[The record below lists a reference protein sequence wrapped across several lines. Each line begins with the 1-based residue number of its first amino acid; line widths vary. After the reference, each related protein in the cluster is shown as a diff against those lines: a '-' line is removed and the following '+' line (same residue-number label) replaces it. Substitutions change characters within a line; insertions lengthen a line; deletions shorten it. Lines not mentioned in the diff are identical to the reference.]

1 MIPNDSKDYYPT
13 PPALAAELLAG
24 LKIDGHSIEYAGGPI
39 LEPSAG
45 SGDLARAIE
54 KAAGCCYIGNKRAS
68 DYRANANNDILTRL
82 QLDCIERSAA
92 LRATLKEAG
101 FRVIH
106 DDFLTFTPRAHY
118 KAIIMNPPFSDG
130 ARHLL
135 HALHIM
141 ERGGEVR
148 CILNAETIRNPC
160 TNERKELAALLNK
173 YNARITYKQDAFT
186 HAARKTAV
194 EVALVAVTIPP
205 APPVSRIRLEL
216 NAETTQR
223 YQAAPDLA
231 ALVSNDPITAAV
243 ERYNAAADGLAR
255 LYEEYDGIS
264 SLFTLPKKQGD
275 SSAPAPC
282 VSLNKG
288 YNNAL
293 CDLRAIYWEQLFDL
307 PQICDAMT
315 RTMQNDYHERLN
327 DLRHYDFTPYNILTV
342 REEISRNIVSNIES
356 EIIRL
361 FDDWTNLHY
370 NSEYSKNVHYYNGWC
385 TNEAY
390 KIGKRVIFRCN
401 VYSYWSDKLRPTSAA
416 DDLANIEKTL
426 HFLDT
431 NGAAY
436 NGDDLRA
443 ALKAAEASG
452 QTTKIKLHYFTA
464 TFYKKG
470 TCHIEFTYE
479 PVQKSFLHPY
489 QAVKVLC
496 EGTEIGYFG
505 KAAYDIQNELSM
517 RASAYIMELD
527 LKELSRWYGKKRTFQ
542 PISKFQEEK
551 RDLAFVMDK
560 NISCGDVEN
569 CIREANKYV
578 KEIRLFDVYEG
589 GQIPEGKKS
598 MAFTVTFAP
607 KEEAFDFEKVQKF
620 VEKIC
625 KKLQNES
632 NIELRG

>member
-24 LKIDGHSIEYAGGPI
+24 LKIDGLPLKRAGGPI

-54 KAAGCCYIGNKRAS
+54 KAAGIDYNSDGTRDDYYSTNNKHRLEA
-68 DYRANANNDILTRL
+68 L
-82 QLDCIERSAA
+82 QLDCIEQSAA
-92 LRATLKEAG
+92 LRATLKENG
-101 FRVIH
+101 FRVVH
-106 DDFLTFTPRAHY
+106 DDFLTFTPHAHY
-118 KAIIMNPPFSDG
+118 KAIIMNPPFSEG

-160 TNERKELAALLNK
+160 TNERKELAALLQK
-173 YNARITYKQDAFT
+173 YGASITYKQNAFAQ
-186 HAARKTAV
+186 AARKTSV
-194 EVALVAVTIPP
+194 EVAVVSVTIPP

-223 YQAAPDLA
+223 YKAAPDLA

-255 LYEEYDGIS
+255 LYEEYNGIS
-264 SLFTLPKKQGD
+264 SLFTLPKKQGG

-288 YNNAL
+288 YNDAL

-307 PQICDAMT
+307 PQIRDAMT
-315 RTMQNDYHERLN
+315 QTMQNDYHERLN

-342 REEISRNIVSNIES
+342 REEISRNIVANIES

-401 VYSYWSDKLRPTSAA
+401 AYSYWGDKLRPTYAA

-431 NGAAY
+431 NGTAY

-443 ALKAAEASG
+443 ALQAAEASG
-452 QTTKIKLHYFTA
+452 QTAKIQLHYFTA

-470 TCHIEFTYE
+470 TCHIEFTNAD
-479 PVQKSFLHPY
+479 VLKSFN
-489 QAVKVLC
+489 
-496 EGTEIGYFG
+496 IF
-505 KAAYDIQNELSM
+505 
-517 RASAYIMELD
+517 ASQKKGWLPP
-527 LKELSRWYGKKRTFQ
+527 SYGKKTYHDMSAADRAVVD
-542 PISKFQEEK
+542 S
-551 RDLAFVMDK
+551 
-560 NISCGDVEN
+560 
-569 CIREANKYV
+569 
-578 KEIRLFDVYEG
+578 YEG
-589 GQIPEGKKS
+589 ETSYNDTMSRHLVPTTATLMQLAAHNP
-598 MAFTVTFAP
+598 A
-607 KEEAFDFEKVQKF
+607 
-620 VEKIC
+620 
-625 KKLQNES
+625 
-632 NIELRG
+632 

>member
-24 LKIDGHSIEYAGGPI
+24 LEIDGYSIEYAGGPI

-54 KAAGCCYIGNKRAS
+54 KAAGIAYNSDGTRDKYRPGN
-68 DYRANANNDILTRL
+68 DYLLDAL
-82 QLDCIERSAA
+82 QLDCIEKSAT
-92 LRATLKEAG
+92 LRATLKENG

-118 KAIIMNPPFSDG
+118 KAIIMNPPFSEG

-160 TNERKELAALLNK
+160 TNERKELAALLAK

-186 HAARKTAV
+186 HAARKTSV

-205 APPVSRIRLEL
+205 APPVSRIKLEL

-223 YQAAPDLA
+223 YKAEPDLA
-231 ALVSNDPITAAV
+231 ALVSSDPITAAV

-255 LYEEYDGIS
+255 LYEEYNGIS

-282 VSLNKG
+282 VSLTKS

-307 PQICDAMT
+307 PQIRDAMT
-315 RTMQNDYHERLN
+315 QTMQNDYHKRLN
-327 DLRHYDFTPYNILTV
+327 DLRHYDFAPYNILTI

-361 FDDWTNLHY
+361 FDSWTNANY
-370 NSEYSKNVHYYNGWC
+370 ADYSKNIHY
-385 TNEAY
+385 
-390 KIGKRVIFRCN
+390 
-401 VYSYWSDKLRPTSAA
+401 
-416 DDLANIEKTL
+416 
-426 HFLDT
+426 
-431 NGAAY
+431 
-436 NGDDLRA
+436 
-443 ALKAAEASG
+443 
-452 QTTKIKLHYFTA
+452 
-464 TFYKKG
+464 
-470 TCHIEFTYE
+470 
-479 PVQKSFLHPY
+479 
-489 QAVKVLC
+489 
-496 EGTEIGYFG
+496 
-505 KAAYDIQNELSM
+505 
-517 RASAYIMELD
+517 
-527 LKELSRWYGKKRTFQ
+527 
-542 PISKFQEEK
+542 
-551 RDLAFVMDK
+551 
-560 NISCGDVEN
+560 
-569 CIREANKYV
+569 
-578 KEIRLFDVYEG
+578 
-589 GQIPEGKKS
+589 
-598 MAFTVTFAP
+598 
-607 KEEAFDFEKVQKF
+607 
-620 VEKIC
+620 
-625 KKLQNES
+625 
-632 NIELRG
+632 

>member
-54 KAAGCCYIGNKRAS
+54 KAAGIAYNSDGTRDKYRPGN
-68 DYRANANNDILTRL
+68 DYLLEAL
-82 QLDCIERSAA
+82 QLDCIEQSAA
-92 LRATLKEAG
+92 LRATLKENG
-101 FRVIH
+101 FRVVH

-118 KAIIMNPPFSDG
+118 KAIIMNPPFSEG

-160 TNERKELAALLNK
+160 TNERKELAALLAK

-194 EVALVAVTIPP
+194 EVALVFVTIPP
-205 APPVSRIRLEL
+205 APPISRIRLEL

-255 LYEEYDGIS
+255 LYEEYNGIS

-282 VSLNKG
+282 VSLTKS

-315 RTMQNDYHERLN
+315 QTMQNDYHKRLN
-327 DLRHYDFTPYNILTV
+327 DLRHYDFTPYNILTI

-361 FDDWTNLHY
+361 FDDWTSTHY
-370 NSEYSKNVHYYNGWC
+370 ADYSKNIHYYNGWC
-385 TNEAY
+385 TNSAY
-390 KIGKRVIFRCN
+390 KVNKRVIFRCN
-401 VYSYWSDKLRPTSAA
+401 AYSVYSDDFYPTFTANEIS
-416 DDLANIEKTL
+416 NIEKVL

-431 NGAAY
+431 NGTAY

-443 ALKAAEASG
+443 TLKAAEASG
-452 QTTKIKLHYFTA
+452 QTSKIQLHYFTA

-470 TCHIEFTYE
+470 TCHIEFTNAD
-479 PVQKSFLHPY
+479 VLKSFN
-489 QAVKVLC
+489 
-496 EGTEIGYFG
+496 IF
-505 KAAYDIQNELSM
+505 
-517 RASAYIMELD
+517 ASQKKGWLPP
-527 LKELSRWYGKKRTFQ
+527 SYGKKTYHDMSTADRAVVDSFEGETSYNDTMARHLIPTTATLMQ
-542 PISKFQEEK
+542 
-551 RDLAFVMDK
+551 LAAH
-560 NISCGDVEN
+560 NP
-569 CIREANKYV
+569 A
-578 KEIRLFDVYEG
+578 
-589 GQIPEGKKS
+589 
-598 MAFTVTFAP
+598 
-607 KEEAFDFEKVQKF
+607 
-620 VEKIC
+620 
-625 KKLQNES
+625 
-632 NIELRG
+632 

>member
-24 LKIDGHSIEYAGGPI
+24 LEIDGHSIEYAGGPI

-54 KAAGCCYIGNKRAS
+54 KAAGIRYSSDGTRDDYYSTNNK
-68 DYRANANNDILTRL
+68 YRLDAL
-82 QLDCIERSAA
+82 QLDCIERSAD
-92 LRATLKEAG
+92 LRAVLKENG

-118 KAIIMNPPFSDG
+118 KAIIMNPPFSEG

-160 TNERKELAALLNK
+160 TNERKELAALLVK
-173 YNARITYKQDAFT
+173 YNARITYKQGAFT
-186 HAARKTAV
+186 HAARKTSV
-194 EVALVAVTIPP
+194 EVALVFVTIPP

-216 NAETTQR
+216 NAETTHR

-231 ALVSNDPITAAV
+231 ALVSSDPITAAV
-243 ERYNAAADGLAR
+243 ERYNAAADGLSR

-264 SLFTLPKKQGD
+264 SLFSLPKKQGD

-288 YNNAL
+288 YNDAL
-293 CDLRAIYWEQLFDL
+293 RDLRGLFWEQLFDL
-307 PQICDAMT
+307 PQIRDAMT
-315 RTMQNDYHERLN
+315 LTMQNDYCKRLHE
-327 DLRHYDFTPYNILTV
+327 LRDYDFSRYNILTV
-342 REEISRNIVSNIES
+342 REEISRNIVSGIES

-370 NSEYSKNVHYYNGWC
+370 NSEYTKNVHYYNGWC

-401 VYSYWSDKLRPTSAA
+401 VWSYWSDRLLPTHAV
-416 DDLANIEKTL
+416 DQLANIEKTL

-436 NGDDLRA
+436 NGDYLRA
-443 ALKAAEASG
+443 DLKAAEDSF
-452 QTTKIKLHYFTA
+452 QTSKIQLHYFTA

-470 TCHIEFTYE
+470 TCHIEFTNAD
-479 PVQKSFLHPY
+479 VLKSFN
-489 QAVKVLC
+489 
-496 EGTEIGYFG
+496 IF
-505 KAAYDIQNELSM
+505 
-517 RASAYIMELD
+517 ASQKKGWLPP
-527 LKELSRWYGKKRTFQ
+527 SYGKKTYHDMSTADRAVVDSF
-542 PISKFQEEK
+542 
-551 RDLAFVMDK
+551 
-560 NISCGDVEN
+560 
-569 CIREANKYV
+569 
-578 KEIRLFDVYEG
+578 
-589 GQIPEGKKS
+589 EGKDS
-598 MAFTVTFAP
+598 YNDTMARHMIPTTATLMQLAAHNP
-607 KEEAFDFEKVQKF
+607 A
-620 VEKIC
+620 
-625 KKLQNES
+625 
-632 NIELRG
+632 

>member
-1 MIPNDSKDYYPT
+1 VDHPQHAAGHKTNGSPQRQQRPAGQLHNGPPPVAQQGGINTMIPNDSKDYYPT

-54 KAAGCCYIGNKRAS
+54 KAAGCWYIGNKRAS

-82 QLDCIERSAA
+82 QLDCIERSAD
-92 LRATLKEAG
+92 LRAVLKENG

-118 KAIIMNPPFSDG
+118 KAIIMNPPFSEG

-135 HALHIM
+135 HALRIM

-194 EVALVAVTIPP
+194 EVALVFVTIPP

-216 NAETTQR
+216 NAETTHR

-231 ALVSNDPITAAV
+231 ALVSSDPITAAV
-243 ERYNAAADGLAR
+243 ERYNAAADGLSR

-282 VSLNKG
+282 VSLNKS
-288 YNNAL
+288 YNDAL
-293 CDLRAIYWEQLFDL
+293 RDLRGLFWEQLFDL
-307 PQICDAMT
+307 PQIRDAMT
-315 RTMQNDYHERLN
+315 LTMQNDYRERLHE
-327 DLRHYDFTPYNILTV
+327 LRDYDFSRYNILTV
-342 REEISRNIVSNIES
+342 REEISRNIVSGIES

-401 VYSYWSDKLRPTSAA
+401 VWSYWSDRLRPTHAL
-416 DDLANIEKTL
+416 DQLANIEKTL

-436 NGDDLRA
+436 NGDYLRA
-443 ALKAAEASG
+443 DLKAAEDSF
-452 QTTKIKLHYFTA
+452 QTSKIQLHYFTV

-470 TCHIEFTYE
+470 TCHIEFTNAD
-479 PVQKSFLHPY
+479 VLKSFN
-489 QAVKVLC
+489 
-496 EGTEIGYFG
+496 IF
-505 KAAYDIQNELSM
+505 
-517 RASAYIMELD
+517 ASQKKGWLPP
-527 LKELSRWYGKKRTFQ
+527 SYGKKTYHDMSAADRAVVDSF
-542 PISKFQEEK
+542 
-551 RDLAFVMDK
+551 
-560 NISCGDVEN
+560 
-569 CIREANKYV
+569 
-578 KEIRLFDVYEG
+578 
-589 GQIPEGKKS
+589 EGKDS
-598 MAFTVTFAP
+598 YNDTMARHLIPTTATLMQLAAHNP
-607 KEEAFDFEKVQKF
+607 A
-620 VEKIC
+620 
-625 KKLQNES
+625 
-632 NIELRG
+632 

>member
-24 LKIDGHSIEYAGGPI
+24 LKIDGLPLKCAGGPI

-54 KAAGCCYIGNKRAS
+54 KAAGCDEWQRGRHDQRFIDLLS
-68 DYRANANNDILTRL
+68 
-82 QLDCIERSAA
+82 LDCIEQSAA
-92 LRATLKEAG
+92 LRATLKENG
-101 FRVIH
+101 FRVVH

-118 KAIIMNPPFSDG
+118 KAIIMNPPFSEG

-186 HAARKTAV
+186 HAARKTSV
-194 EVALVAVTIPP
+194 EVALVSVTIPP

-216 NAETTQR
+216 NAETTHR
-223 YQAAPDLA
+223 YKAAPDLA
-231 ALVSNDPITAAV
+231 ALVSSDPITAAV

-255 LYEEYDGIS
+255 LYEEYNGIS

-288 YNNAL
+288 YNDAL

-307 PQICDAMT
+307 PQIRDAMT
-315 RTMQNDYHERLN
+315 FTMQNDYRERLN

-401 VYSYWSDKLRPTSAA
+401 VYSYWSDKLRPTCAA
-416 DDLANIEKTL
+416 DEIANIEKTL

-431 NGAAY
+431 NGTAY

-443 ALKAAEASG
+443 ALQAAEDNG
-452 QTTKIKLHYFTA
+452 QTAKIQLHYFNA

-470 TCHIEFTYE
+470 TCHIEFTNAD
-479 PVQKSFLHPY
+479 VLKSFN
-489 QAVKVLC
+489 
-496 EGTEIGYFG
+496 IF
-505 KAAYDIQNELSM
+505 
-517 RASAYIMELD
+517 ASQKKGWLPP
-527 LKELSRWYGKKRTFQ
+527 SYGKKTYHDMSTADRAVVDSF
-542 PISKFQEEK
+542 
-551 RDLAFVMDK
+551 
-560 NISCGDVEN
+560 
-569 CIREANKYV
+569 
-578 KEIRLFDVYEG
+578 
-589 GQIPEGKKS
+589 EGKDS
-598 MAFTVTFAP
+598 YNDTMARHLIPTTATLMQLSAHNP
-607 KEEAFDFEKVQKF
+607 A
-620 VEKIC
+620 
-625 KKLQNES
+625 
-632 NIELRG
+632 

>member
-24 LKIDGHSIEYAGGPI
+24 LRIDGQPLEYAGGPI

-54 KAAGCCYIGNKRAS
+54 KAAGITYSSDGTRDKYRPGN
-68 DYRANANNDILTRL
+68 DYLLDAL
-82 QLDCIERSAA
+82 QLDCIEQSAA
-92 LRATLKEAG
+92 LRATLKDNG
-101 FRVIH
+101 FRVVH

-118 KAIIMNPPFSDG
+118 KAIIMNPPFSEG

-186 HAARKTAV
+186 HAARKTSV

-205 APPVSRIRLEL
+205 APPVSRIKLEL
-216 NAETTQR
+216 NAETTRR

-231 ALVSNDPITAAV
+231 ALVSSDPITAAV

-264 SLFTLPKKQGD
+264 SLVTLPKKQG
-275 SSAPAPC
+275 SRTPAPC
-282 VSLNKG
+282 VSLTKS

-307 PQICDAMT
+307 PQIRDAMT
-315 RTMQNDYHERLN
+315 NTMRIDYHKRLN
-327 DLRHYDFTPYNILTV
+327 DLRHYDFTPYNILTI
-342 REEISRNIVSNIES
+342 REEISRNIVANIES
-356 EIIRL
+356 EIVRL
-361 FDDWTNLHY
+361 FDSWTSTHY
-370 NSEYSKNVHYYNGWC
+370 ADYSKNIHYYNGWC
-385 TNEAY
+385 TNSAY
-390 KIGKRVIFRCN
+390 KVDKRVIFRCN
-401 VYSYWSDKLRPTSAA
+401 AFDVYSGSFHPTYLTVDA
-416 DDLANIEKTL
+416 LANIEKTL

-431 NGAAY
+431 NGTAY

-443 ALKAAEASG
+443 ALKAAEDSG
-452 QTTKIKLHYFTA
+452 QTAKIQLHYFTA

-470 TCHIEFTYE
+470 TCHIEFTNTD
-479 PVQKSFLHPY
+479 VLKSFN
-489 QAVKVLC
+489 
-496 EGTEIGYFG
+496 IF
-505 KAAYDIQNELSM
+505 
-517 RASAYIMELD
+517 ASQKKGWLPPT
-527 LKELSRWYGKKRTFQ
+527 YGKKTYHDMSTADRAVVDSF
-542 PISKFQEEK
+542 
-551 RDLAFVMDK
+551 
-560 NISCGDVEN
+560 
-569 CIREANKYV
+569 
-578 KEIRLFDVYEG
+578 
-589 GQIPEGKKS
+589 EGKDS
-598 MAFTVTFAP
+598 YNDTMARHLIPTTATLMQLAAHNP
-607 KEEAFDFEKVQKF
+607 A
-620 VEKIC
+620 
-625 KKLQNES
+625 
-632 NIELRG
+632 

>member
-54 KAAGCCYIGNKRAS
+54 KAADIHYNSDGTRDDYYRTKNK
-68 DYRANANNDILTRL
+68 YRLEAL
-82 QLDCIERSAA
+82 QLDCIEQSAA
-92 LRATLKEAG
+92 LRATLKENG

-118 KAIIMNPPFSDG
+118 KAIIMNPPFSEG

-160 TNERKELAALLNK
+160 TNERKELAALLAK

-186 HAARKTAV
+186 HATRKTAV
-194 EVALVAVTIPP
+194 EVALVFVTIPP

-216 NAETTQR
+216 NAETTHR
-223 YQAAPDLA
+223 YQAAPDLV
-231 ALVSNDPITAAV
+231 ALVSNDPLTAAV
-243 ERYNAAADGLAR
+243 ERYNAAADCLAR

-282 VSLNKG
+282 VSLDKG
-288 YNNAL
+288 YNDAL

-307 PQICDAMT
+307 PQIRDAMT
-315 RTMQNDYHERLN
+315 QTMQNDYHKRLN
-327 DLRHYDFTPYNILTV
+327 DLCHYDFSPYNILTI

-370 NSEYSKNVHYYNGWC
+370 NSEYSKNVHYYNGWG
-385 TNEAY
+385 TNSAY
-390 KIGKRVIFRCN
+390 KVDKHMIFRCN
-401 VYSYWSDKLRPTSAA
+401 AYSVYSDDFYPTNIAEEI
-416 DDLANIEKTL
+416 ANIEKTL

-431 NGAAY
+431 NGTAY

-443 ALKAAEASG
+443 TLKAAEASG

-470 TCHIEFTYE
+470 TCHIEFTNAD
-479 PVQKSFLHPY
+479 VLKSFN
-489 QAVKVLC
+489 
-496 EGTEIGYFG
+496 IF
-505 KAAYDIQNELSM
+505 
-517 RASAYIMELD
+517 ASQKKGWLPP
-527 LKELSRWYGKKRTFQ
+527 SYGKKTYHDMSTADRAVVDSFEGETGYNDTMARHLVPTTATLMQ
-542 PISKFQEEK
+542 
-551 RDLAFVMDK
+551 LASH
-560 NISCGDVEN
+560 NP
-569 CIREANKYV
+569 A
-578 KEIRLFDVYEG
+578 
-589 GQIPEGKKS
+589 
-598 MAFTVTFAP
+598 
-607 KEEAFDFEKVQKF
+607 
-620 VEKIC
+620 
-625 KKLQNES
+625 
-632 NIELRG
+632 

>member
-54 KAAGCCYIGNKRAS
+54 KAADIRYNSDGTRDDYYSTGNK
-68 DYRANANNDILTRL
+68 YRLDAL
-82 QLDCIERSAA
+82 QLDCIEKSAD
-92 LRATLKEAG
+92 LRAVLKENG
-101 FRVIH
+101 FRVVH

-118 KAIIMNPPFSDG
+118 KAIIMNPPFSEG

-160 TNERKELAALLNK
+160 TNERKELAALLAK
-173 YNARITYKQDAFT
+173 YNALITYKQGAFT

-216 NAETTQR
+216 NAETTHR

-231 ALVSNDPITAAV
+231 ALVSSDPITAAV
-243 ERYNAAADGLAR
+243 ERYNAAADGLSR

-282 VSLNKG
+282 VSLNKS
-288 YNNAL
+288 YNDAL
-293 CDLRAIYWEQLFDL
+293 RDLRGLFWEQLFDL
-307 PQICDAMT
+307 PQIRDAMT
-315 RTMQNDYHERLN
+315 LTMQNDYRERLHE
-327 DLRHYDFTPYNILTV
+327 LRDYDFSRYNILTV
-342 REEISRNIVSNIES
+342 REEISRNIVSGIES

-401 VYSYWSDKLRPTSAA
+401 VWSYWSDRLCPTHAV
-416 DDLANIEKTL
+416 DQLANIEKTL

-436 NGDDLRA
+436 NGDYLRA
-443 ALKAAEASG
+443 DLKAAEDSF
-452 QTTKIKLHYFTA
+452 QTSKIQLHYFTV

-470 TCHIEFTYE
+470 TCHIEFTNAD
-479 PVQKSFLHPY
+479 VLKSFN
-489 QAVKVLC
+489 
-496 EGTEIGYFG
+496 IF
-505 KAAYDIQNELSM
+505 
-517 RASAYIMELD
+517 ASQKKGWLPP
-527 LKELSRWYGKKRTFQ
+527 SYGKNTYHDMSTADRAVVDSFEGETSYNDTMARHLVPTTATLMQ
-542 PISKFQEEK
+542 
-551 RDLAFVMDK
+551 LAAH
-560 NISCGDVEN
+560 NP
-569 CIREANKYV
+569 A
-578 KEIRLFDVYEG
+578 
-589 GQIPEGKKS
+589 
-598 MAFTVTFAP
+598 
-607 KEEAFDFEKVQKF
+607 
-620 VEKIC
+620 
-625 KKLQNES
+625 
-632 NIELRG
+632 

>member
-13 PPALAAELLAG
+13 PPAIAAELLAG

-54 KAAGCCYIGNKRAS
+54 KAADIHYNSDGTRDDYYSTNNK
-68 DYRANANNDILTRL
+68 YRLEAL
-82 QLDCIERSAA
+82 QLDCIEQSAA
-92 LRATLKEAG
+92 LRATLKENG

-118 KAIIMNPPFSDG
+118 KAIIMNPPFSEG

-160 TNERKELAALLNK
+160 TNERKELAALLAK

-194 EVALVAVTIPP
+194 EVALVFVTIPP

-231 ALVSNDPITAAV
+231 ALVSNDPITAAI

-288 YNNAL
+288 YNDAL
-293 CDLRAIYWEQLFDL
+293 RDLRGLFWEQLFDL
-307 PQICDAMT
+307 PQIRDAMT
-315 RTMQNDYHERLN
+315 LTMQNDYRERLYE
-327 DLRHYDFTPYNILTV
+327 LRDYDFSRYSILTV
-342 REEISRNIVSNIES
+342 REEISRNIVSGIES

-385 TNEAY
+385 TNDAY

-401 VYSYWSDKLRPTSAA
+401 VWSYRSDRLRPTHAV
-416 DDLANIEKTL
+416 DQLANIEKTL

-436 NGDDLRA
+436 NGDYLRA
-443 ALKAAEASG
+443 DLKAAEDSF
-452 QTTKIKLHYFTA
+452 QTSKIQLHYFTV

-470 TCHIEFTYE
+470 TCHIEFTNAD
-479 PVQKSFLHPY
+479 VLKSFN
-489 QAVKVLC
+489 
-496 EGTEIGYFG
+496 IF
-505 KAAYDIQNELSM
+505 
-517 RASAYIMELD
+517 ASQKKGWLPP
-527 LKELSRWYGKKRTFQ
+527 SYGKKTYHDMSTADRAVVDSFEGETSYNDTMARHLVPTTATLMQ
-542 PISKFQEEK
+542 
-551 RDLAFVMDK
+551 LAAH
-560 NISCGDVEN
+560 NP
-569 CIREANKYV
+569 A
-578 KEIRLFDVYEG
+578 
-589 GQIPEGKKS
+589 
-598 MAFTVTFAP
+598 
-607 KEEAFDFEKVQKF
+607 
-620 VEKIC
+620 
-625 KKLQNES
+625 
-632 NIELRG
+632 

>member
-54 KAAGCCYIGNKRAS
+54 KAAGCWYIGNKRAS

-82 QLDCIERSAA
+82 QLDCIEQSAA
-92 LRATLKEAG
+92 LRATLKENG

-118 KAIIMNPPFSDG
+118 KAIIMNPPFSEG

-186 HAARKTAV
+186 HATRKTAA
-194 EVALVAVTIPP
+194 EVALVFVTVPP

-231 ALVSNDPITAAV
+231 ALVSSDPITAAV

-255 LYEEYDGIS
+255 LYEEYNGIS

-288 YNNAL
+288 YNDAL

-307 PQICDAMT
+307 PQIRDAMT
-315 RTMQNDYHERLN
+315 QTMQNDYHERLN

-401 VYSYWSDKLRPTSAA
+401 VYSYWSDKLRPTYAA

-443 ALKAAEASG
+443 ALQAAEASG
-452 QTTKIKLHYFTA
+452 QTAKIQLHYFTA

-470 TCHIEFTYE
+470 TCHVEFTNAD
-479 PVQKSFLHPY
+479 VLKSFN
-489 QAVKVLC
+489 
-496 EGTEIGYFG
+496 IF
-505 KAAYDIQNELSM
+505 
-517 RASAYIMELD
+517 ASQKKGWLPP
-527 LKELSRWYGKKRTFQ
+527 SYGKKTYHDMSTADRAVVDSFEGETSYNDTMARHLVPTTATLMQ
-542 PISKFQEEK
+542 
-551 RDLAFVMDK
+551 LAAH
-560 NISCGDVEN
+560 NP
-569 CIREANKYV
+569 A
-578 KEIRLFDVYEG
+578 
-589 GQIPEGKKS
+589 
-598 MAFTVTFAP
+598 
-607 KEEAFDFEKVQKF
+607 
-620 VEKIC
+620 
-625 KKLQNES
+625 
-632 NIELRG
+632 

>member
-24 LKIDGHSIEYAGGPI
+24 LKIDGHGIEYAGGPI

-68 DYRANANNDILTRL
+68 DYRANANNDILMRL
-82 QLDCIERSAA
+82 QLDCIEQSAD
-92 LRATLKEAG
+92 LRAVLKENG

-118 KAIIMNPPFSDG
+118 KAIIMNPPFSEG

-160 TNERKELAALLNK
+160 TNERKELAALLAK
-173 YNARITYKQDAFT
+173 YNARITYKQGAFT
-186 HAARKTAV
+186 HAARKTSV
-194 EVALVAVTIPP
+194 EVALVFVTIPP

-223 YQAAPDLA
+223 YKAAPDLA
-231 ALVSNDPITAAV
+231 ALVSSDPITAAV

-255 LYEEYDGIS
+255 LYEEFDGIKT
-264 SLFTLPKKQGD
+264 LFALPTHD
-275 SSAPAPC
+275 DNARRPRDPV
-282 VSLNKG
+282 VSLSKS
-288 YNNAL
+288 YNDAL

-307 PQICDAMT
+307 PQIRDAMT
-315 RTMQNDYHERLN
+315 QTMQNDYHERLN
-327 DLRHYDFTPYNILTV
+327 NLRHYDFTPYNILTV

-356 EIIRL
+356 EIIHL
-361 FDDWTNLHY
+361 FDSWTNSHY
-370 NSEYSKNVHYYNGWC
+370 ADYSKNIHYYNGWC
-385 TNEAY
+385 TNSAY

-401 VYSYWSDKLRPTSAA
+401 AFSYWLDSFRPINAEGQ
-416 DDLANIEKTL
+416 LANIEKTL

-431 NGAAY
+431 NGTAY

-452 QTTKIKLHYFTA
+452 QTSKIQLHYFTA

-470 TCHIEFTYE
+470 TCHIEFTNAD
-479 PVQKSFLHPY
+479 VLKSFN
-489 QAVKVLC
+489 
-496 EGTEIGYFG
+496 IF
-505 KAAYDIQNELSM
+505 
-517 RASAYIMELD
+517 ASQKKGWLPP
-527 LKELSRWYGKKRTFQ
+527 SYGKKTYHDMSTADRAVVDSF
-542 PISKFQEEK
+542 
-551 RDLAFVMDK
+551 
-560 NISCGDVEN
+560 
-569 CIREANKYV
+569 
-578 KEIRLFDVYEG
+578 
-589 GQIPEGKKS
+589 EGKDS
-598 MAFTVTFAP
+598 YNDTMARHLIPTTATLMQLAAHNP
-607 KEEAFDFEKVQKF
+607 A
-620 VEKIC
+620 
-625 KKLQNES
+625 
-632 NIELRG
+632 

>member
-54 KAAGCCYIGNKRAS
+54 KAAGCWYIGNKRAS

-82 QLDCIERSAA
+82 QLDCIERSAD
-92 LRATLKEAG
+92 LRAVLKENG

-135 HALHIM
+135 HALRIM

-173 YNARITYKQDAFT
+173 YNARITYKQGAFT

-194 EVALVAVTIPP
+194 EVALVFVTIPP

-223 YQAAPDLA
+223 YKAAPDLA
-231 ALVSNDPITAAV
+231 ALVSSDPITAAV

-255 LYEEYDGIS
+255 LYEEYNGIS

-288 YNNAL
+288 YNDAL

-315 RTMQNDYHERLN
+315 WTMQNDYRERLN

-342 REEISRNIVSNIES
+342 REEISRNIVANIES

-431 NGAAY
+431 NGASY

-452 QTTKIKLHYFTA
+452 QTAKIKLHYFTA

-470 TCHIEFTYE
+470 TCHIEFTNAD
-479 PVQKSFLHPY
+479 VLKSFN
-489 QAVKVLC
+489 
-496 EGTEIGYFG
+496 IF
-505 KAAYDIQNELSM
+505 
-517 RASAYIMELD
+517 ASQKKGWLPP
-527 LKELSRWYGKKRTFQ
+527 SYGKKTYHDMSTADRAVVDSFEGETSYNDTMARHLVPTTATLMQ
-542 PISKFQEEK
+542 
-551 RDLAFVMDK
+551 LAAH
-560 NISCGDVEN
+560 NP
-569 CIREANKYV
+569 A
-578 KEIRLFDVYEG
+578 
-589 GQIPEGKKS
+589 
-598 MAFTVTFAP
+598 
-607 KEEAFDFEKVQKF
+607 
-620 VEKIC
+620 
-625 KKLQNES
+625 
-632 NIELRG
+632 

>member
-1 MIPNDSKDYYPT
+1 MIHNDSKDYYPT

-24 LKIDGHSIEYAGGPI
+24 LKIDGHCIEYAGGPI

-54 KAAGCCYIGNKRAS
+54 KAADIRYNSDGTRDDYYSTGNK
-68 DYRANANNDILTRL
+68 YRLDAL
-82 QLDCIERSAA
+82 QLDCIEKSAD
-92 LRATLKEAG
+92 LRAVLKENG
-101 FRVIH
+101 FRVVH

-118 KAIIMNPPFSDG
+118 KAIIMNPPFSEG

-160 TNERKELAALLNK
+160 TNERKELAALLAK
-173 YNARITYKQDAFT
+173 YNARITYKQGAFT

-216 NAETTQR
+216 NAETTHR

-231 ALVSNDPITAAV
+231 ALVSSDPITAAV

-264 SLFTLPKKQGD
+264 SLFTLPKNQGD

-282 VSLNKG
+282 VSLNKS
-288 YNNAL
+288 YNDAL
-293 CDLRAIYWEQLFDL
+293 RDLRGLFWEQLFDL
-307 PQICDAMT
+307 PQIRDAMT
-315 RTMQNDYHERLN
+315 LTMQNDYCKRLHE
-327 DLRHYDFTPYNILTV
+327 LRDYDFSRYNILTV
-342 REEISRNIVSNIES
+342 REEISRNIVSGIES

-401 VYSYWSDKLRPTSAA
+401 VWSYWSDRLLPTHAV
-416 DDLANIEKTL
+416 DQLANIEKTL

-436 NGDDLRA
+436 NGDYLRA
-443 ALKAAEASG
+443 DLKAAEDSF
-452 QTTKIKLHYFTA
+452 QTSKIQLHYFTV

-470 TCHIEFTYE
+470 TCHIEFTNAD
-479 PVQKSFLHPY
+479 VLKSFN
-489 QAVKVLC
+489 
-496 EGTEIGYFG
+496 IF
-505 KAAYDIQNELSM
+505 
-517 RASAYIMELD
+517 ASQKKGWLPP
-527 LKELSRWYGKKRTFQ
+527 SYGKKTYHDMSTADRAVVDSFEGETSYNDTMARHLIPTTATLMQ
-542 PISKFQEEK
+542 
-551 RDLAFVMDK
+551 LAAH
-560 NISCGDVEN
+560 N
-569 CIREANKYV
+569 
-578 KEIRLFDVYEG
+578 
-589 GQIPEGKKS
+589 P
-598 MAFTVTFAP
+598 T
-607 KEEAFDFEKVQKF
+607 
-620 VEKIC
+620 
-625 KKLQNES
+625 
-632 NIELRG
+632 

>member
-54 KAAGCCYIGNKRAS
+54 KAAGIRYNSDGTRDDYYSTGNK
-68 DYRANANNDILTRL
+68 YRLDAL
-82 QLDCIERSAA
+82 QLDCIEKSAD
-92 LRATLKEAG
+92 LRAVLKENG
-101 FRVIH
+101 FRVVH

-118 KAIIMNPPFSDG
+118 KAIIMNPPFSEG

-160 TNERKELAALLNK
+160 TNERKELAALLAK
-173 YNARITYKQDAFT
+173 YNARITYKQGAFT
-186 HAARKTAV
+186 HAARKTSV
-194 EVALVAVTIPP
+194 EVALVFVTIPP

-216 NAETTQR
+216 NAETTHR

-231 ALVSNDPITAAV
+231 ALVSSDPITAAV

-264 SLFTLPKKQGD
+264 SLFTLPKNQGD

-282 VSLNKG
+282 VSLNKS
-288 YNNAL
+288 YNDAL
-293 CDLRAIYWEQLFDL
+293 RDLRGLFWEQLFDL
-307 PQICDAMT
+307 PQIRDAMT
-315 RTMQNDYHERLN
+315 LTMQNDYCKRLHE
-327 DLRHYDFTPYNILTV
+327 LRDYDFSRYNILTV
-342 REEISRNIVSNIES
+342 REEISRNIVSGIES

-390 KIGKRVIFRCN
+390 EIGKRVIFRCN
-401 VYSYWSDKLRPTSAA
+401 VWSYWSDRLLPTHAV
-416 DDLANIEKTL
+416 DQLANIEKTL

-443 ALKAAEASG
+443 ALQAAEDNG
-452 QTTKIKLHYFTA
+452 QTAKIQLHYFNA

-470 TCHIEFTYE
+470 TCHIEFTNAD
-479 PVQKSFLHPY
+479 VLKSFN
-489 QAVKVLC
+489 
-496 EGTEIGYFG
+496 IF
-505 KAAYDIQNELSM
+505 
-517 RASAYIMELD
+517 ASQKKGWLPP
-527 LKELSRWYGKKRTFQ
+527 SYGKKTYHDMSTADRAVVDSFEGETSYNDTMARHLIPTTATLMQ
-542 PISKFQEEK
+542 
-551 RDLAFVMDK
+551 LAAH
-560 NISCGDVEN
+560 NP
-569 CIREANKYV
+569 A
-578 KEIRLFDVYEG
+578 
-589 GQIPEGKKS
+589 
-598 MAFTVTFAP
+598 
-607 KEEAFDFEKVQKF
+607 
-620 VEKIC
+620 
-625 KKLQNES
+625 
-632 NIELRG
+632 